1 MMACFLSLF
10 SLFSL
15 SFFFLAARGL
25 PPAGEGRLEHVLH
38 HQGPH
43 THGQYVPVLPRCLLP
58 HLRPGPAHS
67 VERRVAGRKKTR
79 LSNHFRDDISNPDHF
94 TKTGSGQTQRESTQ
108 TKPKAAGVSLSVSF
122 FLSSF
127 LPFFL
132 QESRIASL
140 GEELLQLFYAYV
152 SRSLFKADRL
162 SFSLH
167 LCHGAKRN
175 ENTLWLFVRHFKSF
189 FRRNDSLAR
198 QARVKRYGERP

>member
-1 MMACFLSLF
+1 MMACFL
-10 SLFSL
+10 
-15 SFFFLAARGL
+15 FLAARGL

-108 TKPKAAGVSLSVSF
+108 TKPKTAGVSLSVSF

-132 QESRIASL
+132 SSF
-140 GEELLQLFYAYV
+140 LLAGV
-152 SRSLFKADRL
+152 AN
-162 SFSLH
+162 
-167 LCHGAKRN
+167 C
-175 ENTLWLFVRHFKSF
+175 
-189 FRRNDSLAR
+189 LAR
-198 QARVKRYGERP
+198 RGVVAALLCLRLPLPVQGGPTQLLAPPLPRCETIKQAVFAFLCAILRVSLEQTIV